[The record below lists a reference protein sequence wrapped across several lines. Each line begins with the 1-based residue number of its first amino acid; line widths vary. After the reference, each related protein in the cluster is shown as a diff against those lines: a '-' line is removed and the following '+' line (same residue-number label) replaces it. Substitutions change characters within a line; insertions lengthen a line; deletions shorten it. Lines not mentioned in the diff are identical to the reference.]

1 MNRGRAPGGALLAQP
16 NEQTKIVGAQMAER
30 RHTKRSA
37 QNKSET
43 GKTGGSGERT
53 LWRGPP
59 TGSLISWPWIL
70 RRQEN
75 LTSPLGHARDAHLLL
90 QELEAKKQLAS
101 RKRHAENEERGGNKN
116 LRAAAETKNQNRQ
129 HGTTTNQQ
137 RTRQI
142 TPDQNKSKVQIHR
155 HQNNDDFN
163 P

>member
-1 MNRGRAPGGALLAQP
+1 VARTTNREPDFLAVDFKAPRKSDFALG
-16 NEQTKIVGAQMAER
+16 T
-30 RHTKRSA
+30 
-37 QNKSET
+37 
-43 GKTGGSGERT
+43 
-53 LWRGPP
+53 
-59 TGSLISWPWIL
+59 
-70 RRQEN
+70 
-75 LTSPLGHARDAHLLL
+75 ARDAHLLL

>member
-70 RRQEN
+70 RRREN
-75 LTSPLGHARDAHLLL
+75 LTSP
-90 QELEAKKQLAS
+90 
-101 RKRHAENEERGGNKN
+101 
-116 LRAAAETKNQNRQ
+116 
-129 HGTTTNQQ
+129 
-137 RTRQI
+137 
-142 TPDQNKSKVQIHR
+142 
-155 HQNNDDFN
+155 
-163 P
+163 